1 MNEEKKLKTEKKK
14 LSGFTKIVIAE
25 CVILFIC
32 AVILRLGVFPTLA
45 HGGMKHVVV
54 ATHAFMIG
62 LTATLF
68 SAFAVVFKRKWKSH
82 KKYIIL
88 PAIFMV
94 FGYILL
100 ALANEI
106 NF

>member
-1 MNEEKKLKTEKKK
+1 MEEKKSKKI
-14 LSGFTKIVIAE
+14 SIFTKVIIAE
-25 CVILFIC
+25 CVILAIAAF
-32 AVILRLGVFPTLA
+32 ILRLWVFPYLA

-68 SAFAVVFKRKWKSH
+68 SILAIIVKRKWKSH
-82 KKYIIL
+82 KKYIL
-88 PAIFMV
+88 PPAIFMV

-100 ALANEI
+100 MLANEI

>member
-1 MNEEKKLKTEKKK
+1 MNSEKKK
-14 LSGFTKIVIAE
+14 LGVFGKIIIAE
-25 CVILFIC
+25 CIILLLC
-32 AVILRLGVFPTLA
+32 AVILRLGVFPYLA

-54 ATHAFMIG
+54 ATHTFMIG

-68 SAFAVVFKRKWKSH
+68 SLFAILFRRKWQSH
-82 KKYIIL
+82 KKYILL
-88 PAIFMV
+88 PGIFTV

-100 ALANEI
+100 ILANEI